1 MVPFCLTFP
10 SGKNEA
16 SPKAEAVVSGCF
28 KMKRPIHSS
37 KRLTIHCS
45 LAHAFCGVTMK
56 LALTRSQLLEKNPV
70 NKK

>member
-16 SPKAEAVVSGCF
+16 SPKAEGMVRGDF
-28 KMKRPIHSS
+28 KLKRPIHSS

-45 LAHAFCGVTMK
+45 LAYAFCSVTMK
-56 LALTRSQLLEKNPV
+56 LVLTRSQLLQKNPV

>member
-16 SPKAEAVVSGCF
+16 SPKAEAVVSGDF
-28 KMKRPIHSS
+28 KTKGPIHSS

-45 LAHAFCGVTMK
+45 LAYVSCVVNTK

-70 NKK
+70 NKE